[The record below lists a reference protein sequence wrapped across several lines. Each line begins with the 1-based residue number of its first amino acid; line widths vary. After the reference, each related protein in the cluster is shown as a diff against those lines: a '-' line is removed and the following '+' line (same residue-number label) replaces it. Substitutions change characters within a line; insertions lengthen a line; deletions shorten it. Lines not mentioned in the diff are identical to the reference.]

1 LSNSFLILYFTE
13 PVFIQIFY
21 MIDFEK
27 LDRAY
32 AEDGFYALQLEVG
45 DVCYQ
50 GCIYCYMNALPE
62 SRNMLSDFLVEEILE
77 DAARLGITAIEWL
90 GGEPLLRKE
99 IFRFMEKARNL
110 GLKNNMWT
118 GGLPFADRNVV
129 ERTAGLCRNGLIS
142 IHVSTVNPELYRV
155 LHPGRPADDL
165 HVILDGVKHLLDTG
179 YPAEQVLNSVTFTGL
194 QPADDMIE
202 TMDYFYRKMGIVSSL
217 NVYHTYLRPGTSD
230 TELKRF
236 IPSPSEVKKV
246 YKKYISFM
254 PVKVL
259 PMNCVNKQYCSAT
272 LAVLNDGTV
281 SPCATIRDGCPE
293 KAGDMSF
300 TGIVE
305 KNRDYLNFKYLK
317 DPGNLPE
324 DCRLCLLNDSCW
336 GCRSRSYAAGLG
348 LYGKDPRCFRKYTR
362 GKKERKRENIS

>member
-1 LSNSFLILYFTE
+1 
-13 PVFIQIFY
+13 
-21 MIDFEK
+21 MIDFEE
-27 LDRAY
+27 LNRAY
-32 AEDGFYALQLEVG
+32 AEDRFYSLQLEVG

-62 SRNMLSDFLVEEILE
+62 SRNMLSDKLVEKIL
-77 DAARLGITAIEWL
+77 DDTARLKFTAIEWL

-99 IFRFMEKARNL
+99 IFRFMEKAQDL

-142 IHVSTVNPELYRV
+142 IHVSTINPELYRV
-155 LHPGRPADDL
+155 LHPGRPAEDL
-165 HVILDGVKHLLDTG
+165 QVILNGVKHLLDTG
-179 YPAEQVLNSVTFTGL
+179 YPADQVLNSVTFTGL

-202 TMDYFYRKMGIVSSL
+202 TMEYFHTEFGIVSSL
-217 NVYHTYLRPGTSD
+217 NVYHTYLRPGTGD
-230 TELKRF
+230 AWLKQF
-236 IPSPSEVKKV
+236 IPAPSEVKKV

-254 PVKVL
+254 PGNVL

-281 SPCATIRDGCPE
+281 SPCATIRDGCRE

-300 TGIVE
+300 AGIVE
-305 KNRDYLNFKYLK
+305 KNRDFLNFKYLK
-317 DPGNLPE
+317 NPENLPE
-324 DCRLCLLNDSCW
+324 DCRLCPLNDACW

-348 LYGKDPRCFRKYTR
+348 LYGKDPRCFRKYHP
-362 GKKERKRENIS
+362 KKERSNKNIS